1 MIGILFCASCSREVS
16 PRGEIVLGTLC
27 TVNAFEDGTQK
38 LNDRIFARLRE
49 IDAAFS
55 VTNAESQISAVNRE
69 AGIQPVTVSD
79 EVFAVVK
86 KSLEIARLTD
96 GAFEPTV
103 RPLSALWGIGTD
115 AARLPEAA
123 EIDEARALVGF
134 GGLVLDEDKKS
145 VYLAQKGMALDLG
158 GIAKGYA
165 ADEVVAILR
174 AERVRRAVVDLG
186 GNVYVFG
193 TKPDGTCWNVGIRN
207 PANPDD
213 EPVCTLH
220 VEEGSVVTSGVYER
234 YLELDGR
241 RYHHILN
248 PATGY
253 PVENGLLSVTVVH
266 SSSMEADALATA
278 LFVMGL
284 EKGLSFAESHGID
297 AVFIDD
303 TLKLT
308 PTAGFAG
315 KFSLFFLSACVK
327 IKDSYNQENM
337 L

>member
-1 MIGILFCASCSREVS
+1 MKRKNLLFLIGILFCASCRKEMS
-16 PRGEIVLGTLC
+16 PRGELVLGTLC

-38 LNDRIFARLRE
+38 LYDRIFERLRE
-49 IDAAFS
+49 IDAVFS

-86 KSLEIARLTD
+86 KSLEIARRTD

-115 AARLPEAA
+115 AARLPEPA
-123 EIDEARALVGF
+123 EIDGARALVGF

-165 ADEVVAILR
+165 ADEVVEILR
-174 AERVRRAVVDLG
+174 AERVKRAVVDLG
-186 GNVYVFG
+186 GNLYVFG
-193 TKPDGTCWNVGIRN
+193 AKPDGTRWHVGIRN

-213 EPVCTLH
+213 LPVCTLD
-220 VEEGSVVTSGVYER
+220 VEEVSVVTSGVYER
-234 YLELDGR
+234 YLELNGR

-248 PATGY
+248 SATGY
-253 PVENGLLSVTVVH
+253 PAENGLLSVTVVH

-278 LFVMGL
+278 LFVMGQ
-284 EKGLSFAESHGID
+284 EKGLSFAQSHGID

-308 PTAGFAG
+308 PTPGVVEKYA
-315 KFSLFFLSACVK
+315 V
-327 IKDSYNQENM
+327 EM
-337 L
+337 E